1 VINDEFSKFMG
12 MPKELVASN
21 RPLRL
26 RLDLPGGI
34 NDDMLLPQRVYGSET
49 LCGGIEY
56 RVLCVSSNAQLPLK
70 EMIAVPAALDFVTDR
85 GDLRS
90 VCGIV
95 TEACSGDSDGGLA
108 SYQLVMRDALALLE
122 KRNNTRVFRNMDE
135 VEIVQRI
142 LNEWRQ
148 NSPILGVCF
157 KHELDEFF
165 TIREYPQRE
174 FTMQHNE
181 SDAAFIQRLLKRR
194 GIGWYV
200 RAVGGEYPVHTLVLF
215 NNADSLRRNAAGT
228 VRYHR
233 DAATEERDTITSW
246 SAVRS
251 LQAGKVTRHSWDYRN
266 PLGRDFMMADV
277 GSGVDQGVHG
287 NELAA
292 SLDDYQILAPHA
304 GDDNEDLCRLGK
316 LRMSRHD
323 FESKCFHGDGSVRDL
338 CAGEY
343 FTLAEHPEVDRHP
356 AEERDFVVTALQV
369 NAQNN
374 LPKALAARVE
384 KLFARSRWMQGGQEL
399 LMQRDV
405 ADKVASGP
413 LRMHIQFTAVRRGV
427 VIVPAYDPRTDLPQ
441 ALMQSAI
448 VVGPEGEEVHCD
460 QMGRVKIRFPG
471 TRAADHEQAAGIG
484 ASDSDRDSAWVRVA
498 SNWAGNGPGSLQQCG
513 TIALPRVG
521 TEVLVNFLGGDPDKP
536 VIVGQLY
543 NQQAQPP
550 ALSNAGDLPGN
561 RYLSGIKSRE
571 IKGSRGNQLR
581 LDDTEGQISAQLASD
596 HGDAQLNLGF
606 ITQARSNGT
615 GQARG
620 EGWELA
626 TSAWGVARAN
636 KGMLITTEG
645 RTPGASPVKDL
656 GETLQRLKAAQNQHE
671 TLAKLAQGAA
681 AQDGEEQAAVAAVVK
696 TQNQD
701 IHGSGKGDLSQL
713 GKPHLLLASPV
724 GIETS
729 TAGSTHIASDQHMAL
744 TTGMDF
750 SIASGGSLFASVRQA
765 LRVFAHKAGM
775 RLVAAAGDI
784 DMRAL
789 SDSVNILAK
798 LKITQTANSINI
810 SAKEEVVING
820 GGSYAKFSGGG
831 IEIGTSG
838 NFVAHAAK
846 HSFIGPKTMD
856 MANVQPSQQKLDGAG
871 TFHLNSHPAAGGRP
885 NAGLPYK
892 LFKNGTLAEQGSF
905 DDDGNMTFKH
915 DVDAQASYHLELP
928 NGNRFAIDPN
938 PHEAQHEMSSGIGY
952 HGYTNEGGSLN
963 DAHAS
968 LEKSRLL
975 SNPSVSAGDE
985 LPEA

>member
-1 VINDEFSKFMG
+1 MESDNDFFSFMG
-12 MPKELVASN
+12 LAKELVTSN

-108 SYQLVMRDALALLE
+108 SYQLVLRDALALLE

-181 SDAAFIQRLLKRR
+181 SDAAFIRRLLKRR

-200 RAVGGEYPVHTLVLF
+200 RAVGGDYPVHTLVLF

-228 VRYHR
+228 IRYHR

-323 FESKCFHGDGSVRDL
+323 FESKCFHGEGSVRDL

-356 AEERDFVVTALQV
+356 VEERDFVVTALQV

-399 LMQRDV
+399 QMQRDV

-427 VIVPAYDPRTDLPQ
+427 VIVPAYDPRNDLPQ

-471 TRAADHEQAAGIG
+471 TRAADHEEAAGIG
-484 ASDSDRDSAWVRVA
+484 ASDTDRDSAWVRVA

-550 ALSNAGDLPGN
+550 ALSNVGELPGN

-571 IKGSRGNQLR
+571 VRGGRANQLMF
-581 LDDTEGQISAQLASD
+581 DDTNGEISAHLASD
-596 HGDAQLNLGF
+596 HGRSELNLGF
-606 ITQARSNGT
+606 LTLPKQGGSGSRRGT
-615 GQARG
+615 GAELRSDDAIAVRGAKGLLLTAWQRLGGADKQLARDEFLSLLDQCG
-620 EGWELA
+620 EFAHALGNYAEDHQGLPTDITAQDDLGSAIDGWEGDKEN
-626 TSAWGVARAN
+626 SD
-636 KGMLITTEG
+636 
-645 RTPGASPVKDL
+645 ASS
-656 GETLQRLKAAQNQHE
+656 
-671 TLAKLAQGAA
+671 
-681 AQDGEEQAAVAAVVK
+681 AQDAAIGVTAPVGISFATPRTVVSYAGLNLDSFAK
-696 TQNQD
+696 QHLQMGAGQNVV
-701 IHGSGKGDLSQL
+701 INSGKGMSLFSQYGGL
-713 GKPHLLLASPV
+713 RAIAHHGQLLLQSQHDGTVINSAKDISF
-724 GIETS
+724 T
-729 TAGSTHIASDQHMAL
+729 ASDGKL
-744 TTGMDF
+744 IGM
-750 SIASGGSLFASVRQA
+750 
-765 LRVFAHKAGM
+765 
-775 RLVAAAGDI
+775 
-784 DMRAL
+784 
-789 SDSVNILAK
+789 
-798 LKITQTANSINI
+798 
-810 SAKEEVVING
+810 AKEIVLIAED
-820 GGSYAKFSGGG
+820 GSFIKIGGG
-831 IEIGTSG
+831 IDIGTQGTITHHGASFP
-838 NFVAHAAK
+838 FVGGATMSTAFPKFSESTSKAVRELRIELVDVDGQSPDGEPLKLIFHTDKQEVVSNLQAGAATIK
-846 HSFIGPKTMD
+846 DVPTGSFMLI
-856 MANVQPSQQKLDGAG
+856 QPSRR
-871 TFHLNSHPAAGGRP
+871 S
-885 NAGLPYK
+885 
-892 LFKNGTLAEQGSF
+892 
-905 DDDGNMTFKH
+905 
-915 DVDAQASYHLELP
+915 
-928 NGNRFAIDPN
+928 
-938 PHEAQHEMSSGIGY
+938 
-952 HGYTNEGGSLN
+952 
-963 DAHAS
+963 
-968 LEKSRLL
+968 
-975 SNPSVSAGDE
+975 
-985 LPEA
+985 